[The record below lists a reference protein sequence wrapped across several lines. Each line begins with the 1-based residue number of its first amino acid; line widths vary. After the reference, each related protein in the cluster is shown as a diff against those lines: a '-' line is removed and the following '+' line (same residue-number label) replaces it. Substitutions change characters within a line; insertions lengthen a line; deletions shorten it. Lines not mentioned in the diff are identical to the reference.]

1 MKNIYNTENHHNSK
15 QGCYE
20 NVVKFCCI
28 LRLLNRDERLRI
40 IMFTNNCVT
49 NHLKKFLLTKWLKF
63 SNYIYCYLNL

>member
-28 LRLLNRDERLRI
+28 LRLLNRDEI
-40 IMFTNNCVT
+40 ENNNVYKQLCYQSS
-49 NHLKKFLLTKWLKF
+49 KKI
-63 SNYIYCYLNL
+63 SAY